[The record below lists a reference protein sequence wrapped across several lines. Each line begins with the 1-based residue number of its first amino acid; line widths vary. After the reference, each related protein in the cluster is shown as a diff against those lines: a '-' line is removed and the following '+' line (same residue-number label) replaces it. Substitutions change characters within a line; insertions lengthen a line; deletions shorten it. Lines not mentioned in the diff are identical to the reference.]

1 MTLDIRPTGAAV
13 GAIVTGLDMEAITPA
28 ETAAL
33 RQAFLDFG
41 VLVFKGAH
49 VETQGQLALSEI
61 FGELDV
67 HPIESIRHKDDPR
80 LIELAAN
87 GGKPV
92 AADDPDADKIVGK
105 IPWHADLM
113 YTDTPNRGGILR
125 ALVVPAEGGFTGWID
140 TSRLYAT
147 LPRDVKER
155 IQGLRIVHSYARAYG
170 VQSMVGTDTDLFPEV
185 SHPLV
190 YVHPENDRAVLNI
203 SPSSSVRI
211 EGLPEEEARELLDW
225 LCAFATREEEAYVHQ
240 WQEGDMVLWD
250 NWRTIHSAL
259 GHKKRYPRVVQRT
272 TLKSNL
278 RTGRYLSEPKMKAVA

>member
-113 YTDTPNRGGILR
+113 
-125 ALVVPAEGGFTGWID
+125 
-140 TSRLYAT
+140 
-147 LPRDVKER
+147 
-155 IQGLRIVHSYARAYG
+155 
-170 VQSMVGTDTDLFPEV
+170 
-185 SHPLV
+185 
-190 YVHPENDRAVLNI
+190 
-203 SPSSSVRI
+203 
-211 EGLPEEEARELLDW
+211 
-225 LCAFATREEEAYVHQ
+225 
-240 WQEGDMVLWD
+240 
-250 NWRTIHSAL
+250 
-259 GHKKRYPRVVQRT
+259 
-272 TLKSNL
+272 
-278 RTGRYLSEPKMKAVA
+278 